1 MLETG
6 RWFHEED
13 RTRRC
18 PLDDAIKR
26 VAMVSLHTSPLDQP
40 GTGDAGG
47 MNVYVTELARRL
59 ATQDIEVDIF
69 TRATSSS
76 LPPLVALADGVNVR
90 HIHAGPFEGLTKGE
104 LPGQLCVFAREVLRA
119 EAAHPVG
126 HYDVVHS
133 HYWLSGQVGALARD
147 RWGVPLVHSM
157 HTMAKV
163 KNDFLADGDTPEP
176 EGRIIGE
183 EQVVEAADMLIA
195 NTDIEAKQLINLY
208 DADPGRVEVVHPG
221 VDLAVFRPLDKH
233 TARLGLGLPADAHV
247 LLFAGR
253 LQPLKAPDVLL
264 RAVSVLLDETPEL
277 RSRLVVPVVGG
288 PSGTGLEH
296 PESLAQLAAE
306 LDLADVVRFVPP
318 VAQGELARW
327 YAAASLVA
335 VPSYNESFGLVAA
348 EAQATGTPV
357 IAAEVGGLP
366 TVVRD
371 GRSGLLVGTHDARE
385 WAAAIRRVLTDDDLR
400 ARLEA
405 GAVEQAGLFSW
416 ERTADRT
423 LEVYRQATSAMIG
436 V

>member
-1 MLETG
+1 M
-6 RWFHEED
+6 
-13 RTRRC
+13 
-18 PLDDAIKR
+18 I
-26 VAMVSLHTSPLDQP
+26 SLHTSPLDQP

-47 MNVYVTELARRL
+47 MNVYVIELAKRL
-59 ATQDIEVDIF
+59 AQRDIAVDIF
-69 TRATSSS
+69 TRATSSA
-76 LPPLVALADGVNVR
+76 LPQVVEAADNVLVR

-104 LPGQLCVFAREVLRA
+104 LPGQLCTFAREVLRA

-126 HYDVVHS
+126 WYDAIHS

-163 KNDFLADGDTPEP
+163 KNEALADGDTPEP
-176 EGRIIGE
+176 VQRVIGE

-208 DADPGRVEVVHPG
+208 DADPTRVEVVHPG
-221 VDLAVFRPLDKH
+221 VDLSVFSPRSQ
-233 TARLGLGLPADAHV
+233 TEARRRLGLPVDAHV

-264 RAVSVLLDETPEL
+264 RAVSLLLDEDPSL
-277 RSRLVVPVVGG
+277 RHRLVVPVVGG

-296 PESLAQLAAE
+296 PEALAQLASALG
-306 LDLADVVRFVPP
+306 LDDVVRFVPP
-318 VAQGELARW
+318 VPQTELADW
-327 YAAASLVA
+327 CAAATLVA

-357 IAAEVGGLP
+357 VAAAVGGLP

-371 GRSGLLVGTHDARE
+371 KHSGLLVDSHLATD
-385 WAAAIRRVLTDDDLR
+385 WAHVLRRVLLEPGLR
-400 ARLEA
+400 DRLSA
-405 GAVEQAGLFSW
+405 GAITQSHLFAW

-423 LEVYRQATSAMIG
+423 LEVYRRAAAAMREEILR
-436 V
+436 